1 MQRHLKVK
9 HLLHSEDV
17 ARHSASFC
25 SSRQFGSHLHI
36 YYQCFQIY
44 WLHWG
49 ESVNQ
54 VIQVFVFVL
63 VGNKLQVDMNIFFVW
78 SNPWLH
84 EVSGLHW
91 QNKSRTL
98 SGDQDDILNIIT
110 PMRKLAAPVFLNFFS
125 GATSIHTWQLSSEC
139 INDPEQSFLVFSL
152 SLPISF

>member
-9 HLLHSEDV
+9 PLLHSEDV

-49 ESVNQ
+49 EYVYQ

-63 VGNKLQVDMNIFFVW
+63 VGKKLQADMKKIV
-78 SNPWLH
+78 
-84 EVSGLHW
+84 
-91 QNKSRTL
+91 
-98 SGDQDDILNIIT
+98 
-110 PMRKLAAPVFLNFFS
+110 
-125 GATSIHTWQLSSEC
+125 
-139 INDPEQSFLVFSL
+139 
-152 SLPISF
+152 